1 MGLVLIGFI
10 VKKLA
15 NFLTMSFG
23 KIPINFEAW
32 GITYLTISGHKFYA
46 PKGVGALNEFFYER
60 KLP

>member
-1 MGLVLIGFI
+1 
-10 VKKLA
+10 
-15 NFLTMSFG
+15 MSFG